1 MIFLAAGV
9 GLLAILLVL
18 GRQALPD
25 LLQERGDLQGINALR
40 GLAAMGVLVYHVTF
54 ALPQR
59 GLTMAI
65 FGQGW
70 RGVALFF
77 FLSGFLLQRP
87 FAAALKSGRPV
98 DISRYLLRRFLRIV
112 PLYVFVT
119 LVVYAVTRGTLQVLL
134 SSLTF
139 TANYFGLD
147 HVVGVAWTLDD
158 EVSYYVLLPA
168 LFLAVSLV
176 TKRWRSLVLVLAVC
190 GLMFAS
196 SRAADGQGP
205 LPQFVP
211 FGVGML
217 AATAIT
223 WRPVRRGAPRFL
235 SWAPLVMIGEVSYGI
250 YLWHQPVLHVIFNA
264 GVLSD
269 QFWLASV
276 QLAVWTVA
284 ISTATYIVIERPA
297 NGLARRR
304 LPARWLARVPLG
316 QRERAEVSSQA

>member
-1 MIFLAAGV
+1 MHE
-9 GLLAILLVL
+9 
-18 GRQALPD
+18 P
-25 LLQERGDLQGINALR
+25 GDIQGINALR
-40 GLAAMGVLVYHVTF
+40 GLAAMGVLLYHVTF
-54 ALPQR
+54 ALPQK
-59 GLTMAI
+59 GLTMAV

-87 FAAALKSGRPV
+87 FAAALKNGRAV

-119 LVVYAVTRGTLQVLL
+119 LVVYAVTRGTLLLLL

-139 TANYFGLD
+139 TGNYFVQD

-158 EVSYYVLLPA
+158 EVAYYLMLPV
-168 LFLAVSLV
+168 LFLGVSLV
-176 TKRWRSLVLVLAVC
+176 SRRWKSLLLVLAVC
-190 GLMFAS
+190 GLILAS

-217 AATAIT
+217 AATAVT
-223 WRPVRRGAPRFL
+223 WRPLRRSAPRLL

-250 YLWHQPVLHVIFNA
+250 YLWHQPLLHVMFNA
-264 GVLSD
+264 GMLSD
-269 QFWLASV
+269 QFWLASI

-304 LPARWLARVPLG
+304 APRVTLERVEH
-316 QRERAEVSSQA
+316 QRAESAEAPVLS